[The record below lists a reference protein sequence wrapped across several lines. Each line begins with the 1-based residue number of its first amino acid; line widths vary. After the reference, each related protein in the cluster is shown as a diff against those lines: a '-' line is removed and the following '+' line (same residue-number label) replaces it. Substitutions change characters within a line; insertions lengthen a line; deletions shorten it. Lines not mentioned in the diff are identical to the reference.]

1 MRILLLLL
9 LSITACLQVHGSMV
23 YVDGNDANTKTD
35 LFTGHNLPPL
45 EIDENENSQEI
56 IKKFF
61 ESISTRWAGGYV
73 KKLKKEGDKDINRL
87 ENDFNKQQTRAENRL
102 LELQQLI
109 NSQPDYAPYFA
120 SFYFRQLADLRDSFS
135 QVLASLQRFH
145 MELSITYDEL
155 GSSLQ
160 MVESLNI
167 SRPELQW
174 QKSWISYKVGPQVNM
189 YQSWLIRVACLIA
202 RAQYFQKRLETAYT
216 NEEKIIQNQYR
227 DYYHYRFEFLGN
239 TLDQGFSNILHD
251 TFLKFKEWKSIT
263 VPMTFNVITP
273 NPEFYDAL
281 FINLV
286 VFVLLAVLT
295 AFLLHW
301 KFKTVFR
308 TLLKPYFCA
317 WAGAYFIT
325 STFFL
330 PSTNDIMVL
339 SFAGFFLIEAC
350 NEGAWILRRK
360 NLNFNGMNPLALIA
374 YMLII
379 IDLMISMQAPIKV
392 LLLTIMFLSFVEL
405 CWIIFIFSCYKH
417 SVAEKIHG
425 GAIMG
430 LSSIFSLIAAYLG
443 YLYPAMLVIVAA
455 SLISCALYGGS
466 TFTQYLIES
475 VKKNAPR
482 QIMTSFIFT
491 LIIPLLWLG
500 LIIGSIRWGGN
511 IFNAGRLLEI
521 TFSSNLLPPSFNIN
535 ISPKNVLFL
544 IVIGLLLKFFLS
556 WIRHMAD
563 IFNGAK
569 QYDPG
574 SLSSVFLIFQY
585 LSWSVYIIYCLDSLN
600 IDWQRIMYVIG
611 GLSVGLG
618 FALKELLENF
628 VCGLILLVGKE
639 IRPGD
644 IVEFDGTWGVVTS
657 LNIRCT
663 FIRTFDNAVI
673 TLPNNQVVSK
683 NFRNWTLNGHIMRHQ
698 MEIGVD
704 YGTDVNKAV
713 EILLKA
719 AHECD
724 MILKV
729 RDPEVLFVDF
739 GDSALIFRL
748 RYWLHIDNV
757 SKAPSQVRHNIARL
771 FREAGIVIA
780 FPQMDIH
787 IDHPSKELPPSETEE
802 KETSSQ
808 QEQPA

>member
-1 MRILLLLL
+1 MRIVLLIFVI
-9 LSITACLQVHGSMV
+9 LSCLYAS
-23 YVDGNDANTKTD
+23 GNDNKID
-35 LFTGHNLPPL
+35 LFTGHNLPQL

-73 KKLKKEGDKDINRL
+73 EKLKQEGDKDINRL
-87 ENDFNKQQTRAENRL
+87 EHDFNIEQKRAENRL
-102 LELQQLI
+102 LELEQLI

-135 QVLASLQRFH
+135 QILASLQRFH

-160 MVESLNI
+160 MVEALHTSQ
-167 SRPELQW
+167 PELHW

-189 YQSWLIRVACLIA
+189 YQTWLIRVACLIA
-202 RAQYFQKRLETAYT
+202 RAQYFQDRLETAYAK
-216 NEEKIIQNQYR
+216 EEKIIQNQYR
-227 DYYHYRFEFLGN
+227 NYYHYRFEFLGN
-239 TLDQGFSNILHD
+239 TLDQGFYNTLHD
-251 TFLKFKEWKSIT
+251 TLSRFNEWKNIT
-263 VPMTFNVITP
+263 APMTFDVIAP
-273 NPEFYDAL
+273 NPEFYRILLINLAL
-281 FINLV
+281 FVVLAV
-286 VFVLLAVLT
+286 VF
-295 AFLLHW
+295 AFFFNK
-301 KFKTVFR
+301 KFGTSFR
-308 TLLKPYFCA
+308 SLMKPYLCA

-325 STFFL
+325 SIFFL
-330 PSTNDIMVL
+330 PSTNDIL
-339 SFAGFFLIEAC
+339 IFSFAGFFLITAC
-350 NEGAWILRRK
+350 NDGAWMLRRK
-360 NLNFNGMNPLALIA
+360 TFQFNGMNPLALVA
-374 YMLII
+374 YILLIV
-379 IDLMISMQAPIKV
+379 DLMISMQVPVKV
-392 LLLTIMFLSFVEL
+392 LLLTIMLLSFLEL

-430 LSSIFSLIAAYLG
+430 ISSLFSFIAAYLG
-443 YLYPAMLVIVAA
+443 YLYPAMLVIVTA
-455 SLISCALYGGS
+455 SLTACSLYGGS
-466 TFTQYLIES
+466 TFTQFLVES

-482 QIMTSFIFT
+482 QIITSFIFT

-500 LIIGSIRWGGN
+500 LIIGCLHWGGN

-535 ISPKNVLFL
+535 ISLKNVLYL
-544 IVIGLLLKFFLS
+544 IVIGLLLKFFLT
-556 WIRHMAD
+556 WIRHMAE
-563 IFNGAK
+563 IFNGSK

-574 SLSSVFLIFQY
+574 SLSSAFLIFQY
-585 LSWSVYIIYCLDSLN
+585 FSWSAYIIYCLNSLN
-600 IDWQRIMYVIG
+600 IDWQRIMYVVG

-618 FALKELLENF
+618 FALKDLLENF

-698 MEIGVD
+698 MEIGVS
-704 YGTDVNKAV
+704 YGTDVNKAA
-713 EILLKA
+713 ELLLKA
-719 AHECD
+719 ANDCD
-724 MILKV
+724 MVMKV

-748 RYWLHIDNV
+748 RYWLHIDNL
-757 SKAPSQVRHNIARL
+757 SKAPSQIRRNIADL
-771 FREAGIVIA
+771 FQEAGIVIA
-780 FPQMDIH
+780 FPQIDVH
-787 IDHPSKELPPSETEE
+787 INSPSKKLPVNEVTAEE
-802 KETSSQ
+802 EMISRQ
-808 QEQPA
+808 NHCC